1 MYSYSFK
8 ITMLH
13 ILKDFLNNC
22 KKQLFTITNSYA
34 TIILTVE
41 YCTFNLIS
49 YHIYRISFRR
59 DNLNQYL

>member
-1 MYSYSFK
+1 
-8 ITMLH
+8 MLH

-22 KKQLFTITNSYA
+22 KKQLFTITNSYT